1 MTDPVES
8 FLDNQRPLLKLVDEM
23 LDEWK
28 SETCYQVP
36 QLLLNMGARLNWN
49 SEQLRKFDPIV
60 RAYLKDHPV
69 WYVTRGAH
77 GGIMKRAEHN
87 KKEADKAAKE
97 AAKQALKAQLEAK
110 ATAVISVSSVPANGQ
125 DNTNT

>member
-1 MTDPVES
+1 MSDPVES
-8 FLDNQRPLLKLVDEM
+8 FLDSQRPLLKLVDEM
-23 LDEWK
+23 LEEWK
-28 SETCYQVP
+28 SDSCYQVP
-36 QLLLNMGARLNWN
+36 QLLLNMGARENWN

-77 GGIMKRAEHN
+77 GGIMKRAEHD

-97 AAKQALKAQLEAK
+97 AAKIALKAKIDAAIT
-110 ATAVISVSSVPANGQ
+110 ATPVASPAPTDGQ